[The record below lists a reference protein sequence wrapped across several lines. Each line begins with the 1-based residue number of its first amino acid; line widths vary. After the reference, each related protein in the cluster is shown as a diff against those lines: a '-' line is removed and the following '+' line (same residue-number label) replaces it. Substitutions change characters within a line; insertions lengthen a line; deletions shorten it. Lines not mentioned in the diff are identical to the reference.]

1 MATKSTGDSPHVKPF
16 INQND
21 ISNPTGLNN
30 SQLSLVI
37 STLVVLSPAPVS
49 VAMLLYVQVGVDDDC
64 FVCVSWFLERGPTLQ
79 ESIMVMREVT
89 WLWWPVA
96 PG

>member
-16 INQND
+16 IKQND

-49 VAMLLYVQVGVDDDC
+49 VAMLLYVHVGVDDDC
-64 FVCVSWFLERGPTLQ
+64 FFVCLGS
-79 ESIMVMREVT
+79 
-89 WLWWPVA
+89 
-96 PG
+96 